1 MKADG
6 GAGVTGRRKNSTM
19 ASGRF
24 TRYMWAA
31 LAACAVIYPFAVDF
45 DSYLLHVGITIALNV
60 ALATSMWLVWSLGLI
75 SFAHAGFMAIGAY
88 TSALVFTKLG
98 WPMWIGMPL
107 GAILAGAA
115 AVAISLPLMR
125 TRAVYFFMAS
135 WSVGEVI
142 KRAIAYF
149 DGLTGGWNGV
159 FDIFPPSISL
169 GALTV
174 NFADRASFYYLA
186 VLAAFLVVLIIYRI
200 NASRTGMIHW
210 SISENELLAQHV
222 GINVFKH
229 KVIAFTIG
237 CVFAAV
243 TGALYAHYQTFIS
256 PKSFDIWKSEFA
268 LVHIIVGGLNT
279 VGGPVV
285 GAIALTVI
293 DETLRAAGHFRVIL
307 FGVILIA
314 TVLILPGGLE
324 TIPARI
330 RRALGRGKGS

>member
-1 MKADG
+1 MNAENHATAVGSRG
-6 GAGVTGRRKNSTM
+6 GSSALPS
-19 ASGRF
+19 
-24 TRYMWAA
+24 RYLWIA
-31 LAACAVIYPFAVDF
+31 LAAFAVIYPVAVGF
-45 DSYLLHVGITIALNV
+45 ENYLLHVGITISLNV

-88 TSALVFTKLG
+88 TSALLFTKLG
-98 WPMWIGMPL
+98 WPMWIGMAM
-107 GAILAGAA
+107 GAAVAGAA

-142 KRAIAYF
+142 KRTIAYF
-149 DGLTGGWNGV
+149 EGVTGGWNGV
-159 FDIFPPSISL
+159 FDIHPPSINVGPLSID
-169 GALTV
+169 
-174 NFADRASFYYLA
+174 FAYRLSFYYLA
-186 VLAAFLVVLIIYRI
+186 ILVTFLIVFGIYRI
-200 NASRTGMIHW
+200 NSSRTGMIHW

-229 KVIAFTIG
+229 KVIAFTVA
-237 CVFAAV
+237 CMCAAV

-268 LVHIIVGGLNT
+268 LVHIIVGGLGT

-285 GAIALTVI
+285 GAISLTMI
-293 DETLRAAGHFRVIL
+293 DETLRATGHFRVIL

-324 TIPARI
+324 TIP
-330 RRALGRGKGS
+330 RRVRNAFGRSK

>member
-1 MKADG
+1 MKVEQGTAVARAG
-6 GAGVTGRRKNSTM
+6 G
-19 ASGRF
+19 
-24 TRYMWAA
+24 TRNAAPRSLNRYAWAA
-31 LAACAVIYPFAVDF
+31 LFAFALAFPAAVSF
-45 DSYLLHVGITIALNV
+45 DSYLLHVGITIAFNV
-60 ALATSMWLVWSLGLI
+60 ALATSMWLIWSLGLV

-88 TSALVFTKLG
+88 TSALLLTKLG
-98 WPMWIGMPL
+98 WPMWIGLPL
-107 GAILAGAA
+107 GALLAGAS

-142 KRAIAYF
+142 KRTIAYF

-159 FDIFPPSISL
+159 FDILPPTIDL
-169 GALTV
+169 GPIQI
-174 NFADRASFYYLA
+174 NFADRTAYYYLA
-186 VLAAFLVVLIIYRI
+186 VLICALIVLCIYRI
-200 NASRTGMIHW
+200 NGSRTGMIHW
-210 SISENELLAQHV
+210 SISENELLAEHI

-229 KVIAFTIG
+229 KVIGFTIA

-268 LVHIIVGGLNT
+268 LVHIIVGGLTT

-285 GAIALTVI
+285 GAISLTVI
-293 DETLRAAGHFRVIL
+293 DETLRATGPFRVIL

-314 TVLILPGGLE
+314 TVLLLPGGLE
-324 TIPARI
+324 TIPGRI
-330 RRALGRGKGS
+330 RHALWGRKSS